1 MRLSHHPDGRTDLL
15 IGKGEGEALVPRLAA
30 LADLHDAES
39 FARFSDRDP
48 RLIEKLLR
56 RLVERRAL
64 RPMPGNHQRG
74 KNPDAA

>member
-1 MRLSHHPDGRTDLL
+1 MIGAAEDSADSQAEAAQLL
-15 IGKGEGEALVPRLAA
+15 QAAGQA

-56 RLVERRAL
+56 RVVERRAL
-64 RPMPGNHQRG
+64 FPMPGNYQRG